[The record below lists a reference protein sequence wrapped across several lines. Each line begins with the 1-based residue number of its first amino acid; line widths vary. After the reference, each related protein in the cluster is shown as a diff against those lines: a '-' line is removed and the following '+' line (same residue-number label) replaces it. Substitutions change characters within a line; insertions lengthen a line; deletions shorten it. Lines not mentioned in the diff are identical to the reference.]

1 MNIKEHFHRGADL
14 ILKYPNESD
23 IYKEIKFIAENCP
36 IPYYAAHQPHPV
48 KQPIMNVYFSIMFIK
63 YGWECEP
70 LASNDSFGDNLRADY
85 RKEFNF
91 EGRPVI
97 VQIEVEFGNAASY
110 YRDYFKF
117 QLSYFDKKVKIDLG
131 ILICPCNNMS
141 GIMNSGLG
149 DYQKVVRELPSA
161 KDNMTVPT
169 YVIGLDFDINN
180 IWDLSQET
188 KYINELGLEK
198 FEAMIKGN
206 ESIEKKIYGPE

>member
-1 MNIKEHFHRGADL
+1 
-14 ILKYPNESD
+14 
-23 IYKEIKFIAENCP
+23 
-36 IPYYAAHQPHPV
+36 
-48 KQPIMNVYFSIMFIK
+48 
-63 YGWECEP
+63 
-70 LASNDSFGDNLRADY
+70 
-85 RKEFNF
+85 
-91 EGRPVI
+91 
-97 VQIEVEFGNAASY
+97 
-110 YRDYFKF
+110 
-117 QLSYFDKKVKIDLG
+117 
-131 ILICPCNNMS
+131 S

-206 ESIEKKIYGPE
+206 ESIEKKDLWSRMTTSYIKSNISNE